1 MIAIQALKK
10 RTNDLNLQLSRVA
23 ELEKEN
29 GNLRNELIEL
39 SQRMKKI
46 EAFMK

>member
-29 GNLRNELIEL
+29 TEMKNELVAF
-39 SQRMKKI
+39 SQRIKKI